1 MAKEKKSFLSRLRPR
16 MPRYVR
22 ESYRELRKV
31 TWPGRKETWKLTAA
45 VMLFTAVITIFAV
58 IADTIF
64 DILAEEIFL

>member
-1 MAKEKKSFLSRLRPR
+1 MAKEKKSLLSRLRPR
-16 MPRYVR
+16 FPRYVR

-31 TWPGRKETWKLTAA
+31 TWPSRRESWKLTFA
-45 VMLFTAVITIFAV
+45 VILFTAAFTAFAV